1 MTDEPRIEIASCP
14 MLGCGSECVAEA
26 LMGAV
31 IRVRCLKCGY
41 GLDGFLS
48 VAVAIA
54 AHNALC
60 ADVRRGRDAAKIE
73 QERDALRA
81 SLLVLYDN
89 DRIERLQ
96 YDMIKFEVYRAR
108 QIFDEAFPE
117 VRAAL
122 DAGQGENGSD

>member
-1 MTDEPRIEIASCP
+1 MNHKQPIYHEP
-14 MLGCGSECVAEA
+14 
-26 LMGAV
+26 
-31 IRVRCLKCGY
+31 
-41 GLDGFLS
+41 
-48 VAVAIA
+48 
-54 AHNALC
+54 NALC
-60 ADVRRGRDAAKIE
+60 ADVKRGRDAAKIE

-81 SLLVLYDN
+81 ALLVLYDN

-122 DAGQGENGSD
+122 DAGQGENATD